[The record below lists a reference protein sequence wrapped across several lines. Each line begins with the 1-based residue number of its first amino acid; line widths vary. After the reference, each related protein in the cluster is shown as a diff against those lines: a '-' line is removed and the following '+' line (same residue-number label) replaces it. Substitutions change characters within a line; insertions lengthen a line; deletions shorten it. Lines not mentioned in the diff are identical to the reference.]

1 MDGNLIFATSTAST
15 PLSLGGSD
23 PSTVIGARMNDS
35 MTGQEF
41 AGVMKDLMANVNR
54 QGFAAAGTGVASGS
68 AALGLQTFS
77 LGTEISLITT
87 ASPLP
92 DAGSLAEFAR
102 SQGLGE
108 GAVKALFGDLM
119 DTTPIDT
126 ATQNALSNFA
136 WPGSE
141 AQSGDVNSLIQMD
154 SFASSSN
161 LNGTTGLLPSATTLQ
176 WLAAHPSEQV
186 TKLEAPQI
194 KSSWENAPKNTL
206 DLKISNVAAPSA
218 VLMSQLTSSTLA
230 QSIDSTPQVTSA
242 TGSKMA
248 SANSEN
254 LSASEASLLE
264 GQSDS
269 SMPDA
274 LNQLLQVGQVSG
286 SFQFTSSGN
295 STSQPTD
302 PGLSSVQNS
311 QNASNLL
318 STVSQIEQRFLQKMP
333 SDVAVASI
341 AFSQIIPEAIKNIDS
356 VGPIETSIDSPVE
369 MGPLDV
375 MRLRMVPAWE
385 TMTRQLAK
393 LNGQD
398 APTTWA
404 NLSAA
409 SIQTKSADSAI
420 PEAVINLG
428 NTDIGLDLQKDLDL
442 ALSSATFEST
452 TALPS
457 NVTPEN
463 SKSTTGLTI
472 ATAPNGSGLPP
483 MEDRGAQIQLLAEKL
498 GQAMSDRLQEQIEK
512 GQWRLHL
519 KLNPGHLGSIDVELD
534 MHQGGLDALFKTE
547 NTLTREL
554 ITQGMAKL
562 REGLAQSGMAVAS
575 VWVNSDS
582 QREPGGNST
591 PRQQTFNERI
601 DSNTS
606 QEVSNTQSVVS
617 HKELRSAD
625 GWDTLA

>member
-1 MDGNLIFATSTAST
+1 MDGNLIFATSTASNA
-15 PLSLGGSD
+15 LSLGGSD
-23 PSTVIGARMNDS
+23 PSTVTDARMNES

-54 QGFAAAGTGVASGS
+54 QGFAANGTGVASGS

-119 DTTPIDT
+119 DTAPIET
-126 ATQNALSNFA
+126 ATQNALNNFV

-141 AQSGDVNSLIQMD
+141 EQIGEVNSLTQMD
-154 SFASSSN
+154 SFASASN
-161 LNGTTGLLPSATTLQ
+161 LNGSAGLLPSASTLQ

-186 TKLEAPQI
+186 TKFEVPQI

-206 DLKISNVAAPSA
+206 DLKISSIKLPSTT
-218 VLMSQLTSSTLA
+218 LIGQLTSSTLA
-230 QSIDSTPQVTSA
+230 PPVESSPQVLSTK
-242 TGSKMA
+242 GLKMT

-254 LSASEASLLE
+254 MSASEASLLAR
-264 GQSDS
+264 QSEP
-269 SMPDA
+269 SMPNA
-274 LNQLLQVGQVSG
+274 LNQLLQVGKVSG
-286 SFQFTSSGN
+286 SFQITSNGK
-295 STSQPTD
+295 STPQPTD
-302 PGLSSVQNS
+302 PSLSPVQNS
-311 QNASNLL
+311 QNASNQL
-318 STVSQIEQRFLQKMP
+318 STVSQIEQRFLQKMT

-356 VGPIETSIDSPVE
+356 VSPIDTSIDSPVE

-409 SIQTKSADSAI
+409 NMQTKSANSAI

-442 ALSSATFEST
+442 ALSSATFDST

-463 SKSTTGLTI
+463 SKATTGLTI
-472 ATAPNGSGLPP
+472 STAPNASGLPA

-547 NTLTREL
+547 NNLTREL

-601 DSNTS
+601 DGNTS
-606 QEVSNTQSVVS
+606 QDVSNTQSMVS